1 MTRCRNNGTMGHGG
15 DFMPDG
21 TKITVK
27 LEPSI
32 MEKLERICEAKGIRR
47 PAAISIAIEK
57 LWKEEYADK

>member
-1 MTRCRNNGTMGHGG
+1 
-15 DFMPDG
+15 MPEG

-57 LWKEEYADK
+57 LWKEDYADK

>member
-1 MTRCRNNGTMGHGG
+1 MEVRI
-15 DFMPDG
+15 MPEG

-27 LEPSI
+27 LDQGI